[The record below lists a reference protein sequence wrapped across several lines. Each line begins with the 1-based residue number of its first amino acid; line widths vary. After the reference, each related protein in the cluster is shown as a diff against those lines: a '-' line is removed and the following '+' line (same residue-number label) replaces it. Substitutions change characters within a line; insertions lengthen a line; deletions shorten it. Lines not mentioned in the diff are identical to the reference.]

1 MVMKVLK
8 NRIVLATALSL
19 VTFSLNAQIL
29 VQEDGGVRIGTPHVP
44 SSGITIGT
52 PTWQLSTKG
61 LEVSVGDILFHT
73 ANGNLRFV
81 DFRTMVGTSSG
92 GIAGQTYVNA
102 TAITGSNLSIGMSSQ
117 YAFRVYAN
125 EIYSSSSQKVISDRR
140 YKDNIVDLEDATAK
154 VLQLRPVSFDLKTP
168 ENYAGDT
175 MALKGKV
182 GFIAQEVQELFPNL
196 VGYLPDADQYVLDYT
211 SFIPYLTQSI
221 QRQAQQIEEQEER
234 IAELEMTVEMLL
246 TSLSDVQTRAP
257 QVPVTGSEGA
267 NLAISHAKLYQNI
280 PNPFSGTTEI
290 RYELPEDVR
299 SASVEIHTAAGQKVE
314 SRVLPLKP
322 GAGTVFFESRD
333 FATGTHVYSLIV
345 DGQLVS
351 TKRMVVS
358 E

>member
-1 MVMKVLK
+1 MKVLK

-221 QRQAQQIEEQEER
+221 QRQAQQIEE
-234 IAELEMTVEMLL
+234 MLL

-299 SASVEIHTAAGQKVE
+299 SASIEIHTAAGQKVE